1 MDKVYFY
8 PVWIRVW
15 HTINAIMCLLLIIT
29 GVSMQYSSIEHPI
42 IRFDHAVAWHNIT
55 GIILTINYLIFFFGN
70 KYLNNGRHYNI
81 HWKGFWTGIF
91 RQFNYYIVGIFKHQ
105 KPPFPITQTRK
116 FNPLQQLSYVFIMY
130 GFVPV
135 MFVTGWA
142 LLFPGLVVNDVFG
155 NIGLFIT
162 DLIHVI
168 AGFIVSLFM
177 IVHIYFCTIG
187 HKPSSHFK
195 AMATGYHEI
204 HE

>member
-15 HTINAIMCLLLIIT
+15 HTINALMCLALIIT
-29 GVSMQYSSIEHPI
+29 GVSMQYSSIENPI
-42 IRFDHAVAWHNIT
+42 IRFDHAVAWHNVS
-55 GIILTINYLIFFFGN
+55 GIILTFNYFIFYIGN
-70 KYLNNGRHYNI
+70 ILKGNGVHYKI
-81 HWKGFWTGIF
+81 LWKGFWPSIIK
-91 RQFNYYIVGIFKHQ
+91 QFQYYAFGIFKNQ
-105 KPPFPITQTRK
+105 KPPFPINKTKK
-116 FNPLQQLSYVFIMY
+116 FNPLQQLSYLFIMY

-135 MFVTGWA
+135 MVVTGWA
-142 LLFPGLVVNDVFG
+142 LLFPELVVNDVFG

-168 AGFIVSLFM
+168 AGFVVSLFM

-187 HKPSSHFK
+187 HKPGSHFK
-195 AMATGYHEI
+195 AMASGYHEV